1 MCLVVI
7 PPLSTQPPEILLCP
21 SATSVGREGMGEQP
35 HQWGCKLSPNV
46 WLKGCAVHREPA
58 CTPGSFVSLN
68 NLSMASIFL
77 PMPLLHHFPVRLTGD
92 FHNLVF
98 SACEV
103 IMLSN

>member
-1 MCLVVI
+1 M
-7 PPLSTQPPEILLCP
+7 E
-21 SATSVGREGMGEQP
+21 EQP
-35 HQWGCKLSPNV
+35 HQCGCRLSPNM
-46 WLKGCAVHREPA
+46 WLKGRAVLREPA

-68 NLSMASIFL
+68 NLSVASIFL
-77 PMPLLHHFPVRLTGD
+77 PMLLRHPFPARLTGV